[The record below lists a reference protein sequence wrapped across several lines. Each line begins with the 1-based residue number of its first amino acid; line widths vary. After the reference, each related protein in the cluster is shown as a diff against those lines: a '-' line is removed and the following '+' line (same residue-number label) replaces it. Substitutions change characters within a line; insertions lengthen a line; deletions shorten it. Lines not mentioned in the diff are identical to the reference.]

1 MSYNERGQFKGIATI
16 IFKSAKSA
24 ALAIEKYHDAP
35 VDGGSQKLRLEL
47 VVEPA
52 PKTLASRIS
61 ANNVNGSGKN
71 QGAATTQAQ
80 KKEKLKK
87 ALLEKRKQTQQ
98 NKKEA
103 AKKKAAQKPKA
114 KAAKPEKKTLEQL
127 DQEMSDYFKN

>member
-1 MSYNERGQFKGIATI
+1 M
-16 IFKSAKSA
+16 
-24 ALAIEKYHDAP
+24 AIEKYHDAP

-61 ANNVNGSGKN
+61 ANSVAGGKTLASN
-71 QGAATTQAQ
+71 QAANQAQ
-80 KKEKLKK
+80 KKEKLKR

-98 NKKEA
+98 KKKDA

>member
-1 MSYNERGQFKGIATI
+1 MSYNEKGQFRGIATI
-16 IFKSAKSA
+16 IFKSTQNA

-35 VDGGSQKLRLEL
+35 VDGGKNKLRLEL
-47 VVEPA
+47 VVEPS

-61 ANNVNGSGKN
+61 ANSSS
-71 QGAATTQAQ
+71 AAEPSQ

-98 NKKEA
+98 KKKEA

-114 KAAKPEKKTLEQL
+114 KAPKPEKKTLEQL
-127 DQEMSDYFKN
+127 DQEMTDYFNN